1 MNDTE
6 KETAIREG
14 LKNLPVWLIDR
25 CKIFIGLSDYT
36 RFAEEMYRQGFND
49 GVKWQEGK
57 IE

>member
-14 LKNLPVWLIDR
+14 LKKLPVWLIDR

-36 RFAEEMYRQGFND
+36 RFAEEMYKQGFSD
-49 GVKWQEGK
+49 GVKWKEGK
-57 IE
+57 E